1 MAIPILI
8 ADDLESLRKLV
19 RSVLRELRLD
29 QVDEAEDGQAALSM
43 LEKTRYSLLIADWNM
58 PRMDGLALLKAVREH
73 ETLNTMPVI
82 MLTGDSTRNHVVEAA
97 KLGISGFVVKPFTPE
112 ALAAAVRRVI
122 PASG

>member
-8 ADDLESLRKLV
+8 ADDLESLLKLV
-19 RSVLRELRLD
+19 RSVLRELRLE

-73 ETLNTMPVI
+73 ETLKTMPVI
-82 MLTGDSTRNHVVEAA
+82 MLTGDGTRDHVIEAA